1 MKLEELKNSIIK
13 KNAPDSLLVFVTGG
27 NNFLAEQYLEG
38 IAKSKELDI
47 NKINSLKDLESAS
60 ALVFDYSS
68 MVNVL
73 RVEVFDEFAEYK
85 DLKNVVV
92 ICNKLD
98 KKIEKV
104 VADYVITMPKLTD
117 WQVVDYIL
125 TLCPGLDEDEAKMLY
140 KITYGDIYRIDNEA
154 SKIAMFPKS
163 QQKDIFMQIYY
174 QQGSDLF
181 AIGDYDLINA
191 ITANNKAFVKDLL
204 LHRENVILE
213 PLSINNQALNKFK
226 KILFVN
232 QDSGLKSFESVG
244 IGAAEASGI
253 RRYYN
258 NISLDRLASAIK
270 FLSATDLKLKSG
282 ELDMTKDQLA
292 DYILCNI
299 MR

>member
-13 KNAPDSLLVFVTGG
+13 KTTPDDFLVFVTGG
-27 NNFLAEQYLEG
+27 NNFLAEQYLKG
-38 IAKSKELDI
+38 IAESKEVEI
-47 NKINSLKDLESAS
+47 NKISSLKDLESAS

-68 MVNVL
+68 MINVL

-85 DLKNVVV
+85 DLKNVIV
-92 ICNKLD
+92 ICSKID

-104 VADYVITMPKLTD
+104 VADFVITMPKLTE

-154 SKIAMFPKS
+154 SKIAMFPRF
-163 QQKDIFMQIYY
+163 QQKEIFMQIYY

-204 LHRENVILE
+204 LHRGSVILE

-232 QDSGLKSFESVG
+232 QNSGLKSFDSVG

-253 RRYYN
+253 RKYCN
-258 NISLDRLASAIK
+258 NISLDKLASAIK

-282 ELDMTKDQLA
+282 ELDMTKDQLV
-292 DYILCNI
+292 DYIFCNI

>member
-13 KNAPDSLLVFVTGG
+13 KNTPDNFLVFVTYG
-27 NNFLAEQYLEG
+27 NNFLADQYING
-38 IAKSKELDI
+38 IAESKKLEI
-47 NKINSLKDLESAS
+47 NRIHSLQDLNSSA
-60 ALVFDYSS
+60 AFIFDYSS
-68 MVNVL
+68 MLNVL
-73 RVEVFDEFAEYK
+73 RVETFDEFAEYK
-85 DLKNVVV
+85 NLKNTIVVCDKV
-92 ICNKLD
+92 D
-98 KKIEKV
+98 KKIEKL
-104 VADYVITMPKLTD
+104 VADFIILMPKLTD
-117 WQVVDYIL
+117 WQIIDYIL
-125 TLCPGLDEDEAKMLY
+125 TLCPGLSEDEAKMLY

-154 SKIAMFPKS
+154 SKIAMFPRF

-204 LHRENVILE
+204 LHRGSVILE

-232 QDSGLKSFESVG
+232 QNSGLKSFESVG

-258 NISLDRLASAIK
+258 SISLDKLATVIK

-282 ELDMTKDQLA
+282 KLDMTKDQLV

>member
-1 MKLEELKNSIIK
+1 MLLALLCLNKNEKIFKISNTNNPLATSSTFNEHRMNVIRKSLEDN
-13 KNAPDSLLVFVTGG
+13 VTKAIAA
-27 NNFLAEQYLEG
+27 FSKHSTIQYQ
-38 IAKSKELDI
+38 
-47 NKINSLKDLESAS
+47 
-60 ALVFDYSS
+60 F
-68 MVNVL
+68 
-73 RVEVFDEFAEYK
+73 
-85 DLKNVVV
+85 
-92 ICNKLD
+92 
-98 KKIEKV
+98 
-104 VADYVITMPKLTD
+104 TMPKLTD

-154 SKIAMFPKS
+154 SKIAMFPKF

-282 ELDMTKDQLA
+282 ELDMTKDQLV